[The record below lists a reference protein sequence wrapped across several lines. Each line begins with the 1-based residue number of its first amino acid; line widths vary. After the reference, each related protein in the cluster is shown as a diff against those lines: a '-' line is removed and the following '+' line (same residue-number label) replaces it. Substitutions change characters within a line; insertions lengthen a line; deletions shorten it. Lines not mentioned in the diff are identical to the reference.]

1 MVDLGSLR
9 AQAPKNTPETPQQ
22 LSAVVG
28 MLKGWVERCG
38 WVWVEAQVIELRRRA
53 GASLHFLTLRDVSTE
68 VSASITATT
77 AVLDEAG
84 PLTEGTT
91 VLACIRPR
99 VWNKSARLSFECAQI
114 RIAGEGELLARLEQ
128 LKRKLQAEGLFDPRR
143 KKRLPL
149 VPHVIGLITG
159 ANSAAERDVLTNTAR
174 RWPAARFRVRHALV
188 QGPNSVSDVLAG
200 LAELDADPQ
209 VEVII
214 IARGGGSLEDLLPF
228 SDESLVRAVAG
239 ADTPVISAIGHEPDT
254 PILDLVADLRASTP
268 TDAAKRVVPDAAEE
282 SRELTQHLNRLR
294 VAILNHLNAE
304 QQELSRLKSS
314 PVLRDPGAALGG
326 HVEQLSMARF
336 RLEAAIDR
344 ALSGERTELDHALAR
359 IRAMSPKATLERG
372 YAILTDPD
380 DHSIASVADAEPGDQ
395 LMAYLSDGRLVVEVD
410 QTIAEDPSSPI
421 R

>member
-22 LSAVVG
+22 LGAVVG

-53 GASLHFLTLRDVSTE
+53 GASLHFLTLRDVTSE

-84 PLTEGTT
+84 PLTEGIT
-91 VLACIRPR
+91 VLACLRPR
-99 VWNKSARLSFECAQI
+99 VWNKTARLSFECCQL
-114 RIAGEGELLARLEQ
+114 RIAGEGELLARLEE
-128 LKRKLQAEGLFDPRR
+128 LKRKLHAEGLFDPRR

-149 VPHVIGLITG
+149 VPRLIGLVTG
-159 ANSAAERDVLTNTAR
+159 ADSAAERDVLTNTTR

-188 QGPNSVSDVLAG
+188 QGPNSVADVMAG
-200 LAELDADPQ
+200 LNELDADPH
-209 VEVII
+209 VDVII

-228 SDESLVRAVAG
+228 SDEALVRAVAAAG
-239 ADTPVISAIGHEPDT
+239 TPVISAIGHEPDT

-282 SRELTQHLNRLR
+282 AQQLGQHLNRLR
-294 VAILNHLNAE
+294 AAILNRLNVE
-304 QQELSRLKSS
+304 QYELSRLTAS

-336 RLEAAIDR
+336 RLETAIDHI
-344 ALSGERTELDHALAR
+344 LSSENTELAHALAR

-380 DHSIASVADAEPGDQ
+380 DRTISSVTDTEPGDQ

-410 QTIAEDPSSPI
+410 QAIADTAAPGRP
-421 R
+421 